1 MKLCELAA
9 SNLLC
14 PCFIQ
19 HDHQKSQWGMGII
32 SVIVD
37 DKCQKLGI
45 FATKSQS
52 LDYSK
57 FKARLHTGMR
67 TVEDTTNVSNVEKS
81 LELEDEAEKS
91 GLGDNDSRGGVD
103 R

>member
-1 MKLCELAA
+1 M
-9 SNLLC
+9 
-14 PCFIQ
+14 
-19 HDHQKSQWGMGII
+19 I
-32 SVIVD
+32 SVMFGAKEWTYLQPKV
-37 DKCQKLGI
+37 
-45 FATKSQS
+45 KSF
-52 LDYSK
+52 DFPK

>member
-1 MKLCELAA
+1 MINNKDWTSLQPKVKGFY
-9 SNLLC
+9 C
-14 PCFIQ
+14 P
-19 HDHQKSQWGMGII
+19 
-32 SVIVD
+32 
-37 DKCQKLGI
+37 
-45 FATKSQS
+45 
-52 LDYSK
+52 K

-81 LELEDEAEKS
+81 LEDEAEKS